1 MLKNRS
7 ELVLPIVV
15 FAMFIVFW
23 ELLTRFGDIHE
34 AVLPPPSAV
43 AQALLEHSNELLSA
57 GLASLLIAGTGF
69 SLSLIVGI
77 FIAIV
82 MSQSKAI
89 EASLYPYALFLQCVP
104 VVAIAPLFIL
114 WFGYGLPAMI
124 MISFVLALFPII
136 TTTINGIQSVSKEHL
151 ELMQLCEASQWQVLT
166 KVRLPSAV
174 PYIITGARVSAGL
187 SVVGAIVGEYF
198 AGLAGRAQGL
208 AYLIRSNEQNADFPY
223 LFATTIACAVLGLII
238 FLFVGFIGDKI
249 REKGHFQEKR

>member
-1 MLKNRS
+1 MNKAPFKLI
-7 ELVLPIVV
+7 LPVIVFGV
-15 FAMFIVFW
+15 FILFW
-23 ELLTRFGDIHE
+23 ELATRFGGIHE
-34 AVLPPPSAV
+34 AVLPPPYSV
-43 AQALLEHSNELLSA
+43 AHAFFTHGNEIFSA
-57 GLASLLIAGTGF
+57 GCASLLIAATGF
-69 SLSLIVGI
+69 SLSLVVGVAV
-77 FIAIV
+77 AII
-82 MSQSKAI
+82 MSQSKAL

-114 WFGYGLPAMI
+114 WFGYGLPSMI

-136 TTTINGIQSVSKEHL
+136 TTTVNGIQSVSQNHL
-151 ELMQLCEASQWQVLT
+151 ELMQLYEANQWQILT

-223 LFATTIACAVLGLII
+223 LFATTIACAFLGLII
-238 FLFVGFIGDKI
+238 FVCVGFIGDEI
-249 REKGHFQEKR
+249 RKRGHFQAKR